1 MGFGTKCGATLTE
14 GSDRIPF
21 IGAIAGKQAGYRT
34 IAQEHADMEQLKK
47 HPAVRRVSVVI
58 AAATIAVALVSALG
72 CTSKPGSKSPDEKT
86 TEQGPSAKTGN
97 QSVAAQSDAG
107 PGINL
112 NCIYDR
118 LKDPPESF
126 HYVYKK
132 NDADGSNVD
141 QEADVTPQAIDGFRL
156 QPDGSQ
162 QPIHAQRSDQQ
173 SWQAALAGLTGISG
187 MSGTVSTIN
196 HNSAMQRESDGGQ
209 VNGYQTIHYSID
221 TARWDATTRQMLGG
235 FALGTGGSEKGDA
248 WVMTNGCP
256 VKLILDDEMHNKDG
270 SLLDKVHYEEAMV
283 EK

>member
-1 MGFGTKCGATLTE
+1 
-14 GSDRIPF
+14 
-21 IGAIAGKQAGYRT
+21 
-34 IAQEHADMEQLKK
+34 MEQLKK

-58 AAATIAVALVSALG
+58 AVAAIAVALLSALG
-72 CTSKPGSKSPDEKT
+72 CTSKPGSKSPEEKT
-86 TEQGPSAKTGN
+86 ADQGPSAKTEN
-97 QSVAAQSDAG
+97 RSVAARPDAD

-112 NCIYDR
+112 NCVYDR

-141 QEADVTPQAIDGFRL
+141 QEADVTPDAIDGFRL
-156 QPDGSQ
+156 QPDGSP

-173 SWQAALAGLTGISG
+173 SWQAALAGLIGISG

-221 TARWDATTRQMLGG
+221 TARWDATTRQMLGS
-235 FALGTGGSEKGDA
+235 FALGPGGSDKGDA
-248 WVMTNGCP
+248 WVMADGCP
-256 VKLILDDEMHNKDG
+256 VKLILDDEMHKKDG
-270 SLLDKVHYEEAMV
+270 SLLDKVHYEVGMV
-283 EK
+283 KK

>member
-1 MGFGTKCGATLTE
+1 MEQGKKHSAVKH
-14 GSDRIPF
+14 SYAVIVAA
-21 IGAIAGKQAGYRT
+21 AIA
-34 IAQEHADMEQLKK
+34 L
-47 HPAVRRVSVVI
+47 
-58 AAATIAVALVSALG
+58 ALASELG
-72 CTSKPGSKSPDEKT
+72 CTSQPSSKSLAEKT
-86 TEQGPSAKTGN
+86 PERGPSAN
-97 QSVAAQSDAG
+97 SADRSVAAQSDAD

-141 QEADVTPQAIDGFRL
+141 QEADVTPQAIDGFRV

-221 TARWDATTRQMLGG
+221 TARWDATTRQMIGS

-248 WVMTNGCP
+248 WVTTNGCP

-270 SLLDKVHYEEAMV
+270 SLLDKVHYEVGMV
-283 EK
+283 KK

>member
-1 MGFGTKCGATLTE
+1 
-14 GSDRIPF
+14 
-21 IGAIAGKQAGYRT
+21 
-34 IAQEHADMEQLKK
+34 MEQLKK

-58 AAATIAVALVSALG
+58 AVAAIAVALLSALG
-72 CTSKPGSKSPDEKT
+72 CTSKPGSKSPEEKT
-86 TEQGPSAKTGN
+86 ADQGPSAKTEN
-97 QSVAAQSDAG
+97 RSVAARPDAD

-112 NCIYDR
+112 NCVYDR

-141 QEADVTPQAIDGFRL
+141 QEADVTPDAIDGFRL
-156 QPDGSQ
+156 QPDGSP

-187 MSGTVSTIN
+187 MAGTVSTIN

-209 VNGYQTIHYSID
+209 VNDYQTIHYSID

-235 FALGTGGSEKGDA
+235 FALGPGGSDKGDA
-248 WVMTNGCP
+248 WVTTNGCP

-270 SLLDKVHYEEAMV
+270 SLLDKVHYEVGMV
-283 EK
+283 KK

>member
-1 MGFGTKCGATLTE
+1 MYQAYSQRE
-14 GSDRIPF
+14 YRIPF
-21 IGAIAGKQAGYRT
+21 IGAIAGKQASYRT

-86 TEQGPSAKTGN
+86 TEQEPSAKTGN

-209 VNGYQTIHYSID
+209 VNGYQTIHYSVD
-221 TARWDATTRQMLGG
+221 TARWDATTRQCLV
-235 FALGTGGSEKGDA
+235 ALL
-248 WVMTNGCP
+248 WVRAGLRKATHG
-256 VKLILDDEMHNKDG
+256 
-270 SLLDKVHYEEAMV
+270 
-283 EK
+283 